1 MNDRLFNF
9 KKLSKNFKKLS
20 DVDNRI
26 HRIIEDYNSPKN
38 NQYEDKKRNL
48 SILNAVKSSIL
59 DFDLNRAS
67 NSMLI

>member
-26 HRIIEDYNSPKN
+26 HRIIEDYNPPKN
-38 NQYEDKKRNL
+38 NQYEDKKINL
-48 SILNAVKSSIL
+48 SILNTVKSSFL